1 MEKENRQQQWLF
13 YLLLFFVNGAVVV
26 CMAAFLLRGQD
37 WSVGQREQARLI
49 GACYMTMNNPFYEIV
64 NEEIR
69 AVVEEN
75 GDVLITR
82 NPALD
87 SERQVEQIQDLIDM
101 GVSAIVVTPVD
112 WKAVGPVLTQA
123 KEQGIYIIA
132 VDANLYQEELADS
145 TIVSDN
151 YLAGVL
157 CARQLM
163 ETTDTARIVLLAH
176 SAAKSSLDRV
186 AGFEDTLAGSG
197 YEIVARGECDGQLE
211 VAMPVME
218 EIIESG
224 VSFDTVFALND
235 PSALG
240 AMAALEEAGRLNGVR
255 VYGVDGAPEAKS
267 MILEEMMTA
276 TAAQFP
282 SELGYQAA
290 RAVYAFLNEE
300 AVEETICIPVELITR
315 DNVMEYGVD
324 RWQ

>member
-1 MEKENRQQQWLF
+1 MEKENRQRQWLF
-13 YLLLFFVNGAVVV
+13 HLLLFLVNGAAAV
-26 CMAAFLLRGQD
+26 CLLLFLCSGRD
-37 WSVGQREQARLI
+37 WSARQREQARRI
-49 GACYMTMNNPFYEIV
+49 GACYMTMNNPYYEMV

-75 GDVLITR
+75 GDILITR

-87 SERQVEQIQDLIDM
+87 SERQVEQIQELIDM
-101 GVSAIVVTPVD
+101 GVAAIVVTPVD
-112 WKAVGPVLTQA
+112 WKAICPVLRQA
-123 KEQGIYIIA
+123 KEKGIYIIA
-132 VDANLYQEELADS
+132 VDANLYEEELADS
-145 TIVSDN
+145 TVVSDN
-151 YLAGVL
+151 YQAGVL
-157 CARQLM
+157 CARHLM
-163 ETTDTARIVLLAH
+163 EAADSARIVLLSH
-176 SAAKSSLDRV
+176 SAAKSSIDRV
-186 AGFEDTLAGSG
+186 AGFQDTLTDR

-240 AMAALEEAGRLNGVR
+240 AMAALEEAGRLDGVR

-267 MILEEMMTA
+267 MIQEEMMAA

-290 RAVYAFLNEE
+290 AAMYALLNGEEEE
-300 AVEETICIPVELITR
+300 ATSCCIPVELVTR
-315 DNVMEYGVD
+315 DNVAEYGVFQ
-324 RWQ
+324 WQ